1 MRFSPVPSGLLALA
15 ALALT
20 GCGVASEFEAAPPN
34 GYSQMG
40 RGDRP
45 ADIARYDTKPPASAA
60 PKAEPAPAA
69 APPLQTQP
77 RPAPPPPIAAPAP
90 PPAAP
95 APARVT
101 RPAPTPA
108 PPPRVVEPA
117 PAAPVQT
124 RREAA
129 PPPVAAPAPPSIA
142 APAPQPLPAPQPE
155 PAAPSTAVAPSI
167 TQPLGPPPPR
177 AGDRTARPAPP
188 RTGEAVASPAEVW
201 DRLSA
206 YLTDRGFLLAA
217 GSDRAKGVLNT
228 EPLMD
233 GARPLGQLA
242 DCGTNPF
249 ESPRFHT
256 TTVEARITPNG
267 SGSRLSVGAAF
278 VEVRQS
284 AIRGVLVQG
293 ECRSRGVLEGELLN
307 LAAGG
312 VPRP

>member
-1 MRFSPVPSGLLALA
+1 MRFSLVPLGLLALA

-20 GCGVASEFEAAPPN
+20 GCGVASEFEAAPAN

-40 RGDRP
+40 RDNRP
-45 ADIARYDTKPPASAA
+45 ADIARYEAKPAPSNA
-60 PKAEPAPAA
+60 PKAEPAPPA
-69 APPLQTQP
+69 APPVQTQP
-77 RPAPPPPIAAPAP
+77 RPTAPTPPPPPVPAPAPAP
-90 PPAAP
+90 PPPAPVPRPAAAP
-95 APARVT
+95 APR
-101 RPAPTPA
+101 
-108 PPPRVVEPA
+108 VEPA

-124 RREAA
+124 RRSEAPVVI
-129 PPPVAAPAPPSIA
+129 PPAPAPAPTPVEPLLSRPSEPVQPPTA
-142 APAPQPLPAPQPE
+142 A
-155 PAAPSTAVAPSI
+155 VPSI

-177 AGDRTARPAPP
+177 PGERQARPAPP
-188 RTGEAVASPAEVW
+188 RTGEAVASPGEVW
-201 DRLSA
+201 DRLNA
-206 YLTDRGFLLAA
+206 YLSDRGFLLAE

-293 ECRSRGVLEGELLN
+293 ECRSRGVLEGELLS

-312 VPRP
+312 IPR

>member
-1 MRFSPVPSGLLALA
+1 MRFSALPLGLLALA
-15 ALALT
+15 ALALS
-20 GCGVASEFEAAPPN
+20 GCGVASEFEAAPAN

-45 ADIARYDTKPPASAA
+45 SDIARYDTKPPVSNA

-77 RPAPPPPIAAPAP
+77 RPSAPIPAPAPAP
-90 PPAAP
+90 PAAAP
-95 APARVT
+95 VA
-101 RPAPTPA
+101 RPAPV
-108 PPPRVVEPA
+108 PRAEPA
-117 PAAPVQT
+117 PAAPLQT
-124 RREAA
+124 RREA
-129 PPPVAAPAPPSIA
+129 PPTA
-142 APAPQPLPAPQPE
+142 PLPSVQPE
-155 PAAPSTAVAPSI
+155 PAPPSTAVAPSI

-177 AGDRTARPAPP
+177 AGERPARPAPP
-188 RTGEAVASPAEVW
+188 KTGEAVASPGEVW
-201 DRLSA
+201 DRLNA
-206 YLTDRGFLLAA
+206 YLTDRGFLLGA

-242 DCGTNPF
+242 DCGVNPF

-293 ECRSRGVLEGELLN
+293 ECRSRGVLEGELLS

-312 VPRP
+312 IPR